1 MKDTFTFGTGAISV
15 ALLLVAVAG
24 TGVTA
29 LIATTYAQTELGEPF
44 FQESGKI
51 TGQKEMG
58 PGEMQI
64 SYTANGTFKGN
75 VEVTNNGDF
84 VSTMKGGNL
93 TFGQGQGT
101 MTSADGSE
109 TANYTFIGVGNV
121 TEEGKPVFLG
131 ATAYS
136 TDSPGEL
143 SFLNNVLGIFKV
155 EIDKTG
161 SFVGNEWEWK

>member
-1 MKDTFTFGTGAISV
+1 MKDTLIFVLTTISV
-15 ALLLVAVAG
+15 SLLILSVAA
-24 TGVTA
+24 TGVVTN
-29 LIATTYAQTELGEPF
+29 TYAQTELGELF
-44 FQESGKI
+44 FQETGMI
-51 TGQKEMG
+51 TDQKEMG